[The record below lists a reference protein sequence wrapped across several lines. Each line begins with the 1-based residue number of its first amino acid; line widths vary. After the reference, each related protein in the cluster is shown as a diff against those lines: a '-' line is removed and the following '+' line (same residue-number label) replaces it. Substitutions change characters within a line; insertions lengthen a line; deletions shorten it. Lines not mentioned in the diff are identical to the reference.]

1 MKPIV
6 LILGGGMMNE
16 KRFYYL
22 TYNLNE
28 DDEYYEI
35 IDKKQRYSFNFIK
48 DEWLAT
54 QVCDCLNE
62 RQKIINELGE
72 TNGILL
78 DNLNKELNRNHQS
91 SQSFSNV
98 FDFIIVCLIA
108 LLLPVFSYTYV
119 FHHFE
124 LQGFSIGYLCGLI
137 YLFFFIGVMCEQ
149 GIIKNEYIK
158 FKKKC
163 KERDRI

>member
-1 MKPIV
+1 MT
-6 LILGGGMMNE
+6 E

-28 DDEYYEI
+28 DNEHYEI
-35 IDKKQRYSFNFIK
+35 IDKKQEYSFNFIT

-62 RQKIINELGE
+62 RQKLIDELGE
-72 TNGILL
+72 TNEILL

-91 SQSFSNV
+91 YQSFSKV
-98 FDFIIVCLIA
+98 FDFDFIIVCLIA

-124 LQGFSIGYLCGLI
+124 LQGFFIGYLCGLI
-137 YLFFFIGVMCEQ
+137 YLFIFIGVMN
-149 GIIKNEYIK
+149 KY
-158 FKKKC
+158 
-163 KERDRI
+163 

>member
-1 MKPIV
+1 MT
-6 LILGGGMMNE
+6 E
-16 KRFYYL
+16 ERFSYL

-35 IDKKQRYSFNFIK
+35 VDKEQRYSLNFIK
-48 DEWLAT
+48 DEGLAS
-54 QVCDCLNE
+54 QICCYLND

-72 TNGILL
+72 TNEILL

-91 SQSFSNV
+91 CNHQSFSNV
-98 FDFIIVCLIA
+98 FNFDFIIVCLIA

-124 LQGFSIGYLCGLI
+124 LQGFFIGYLCGLI
-137 YLFFFIGVMCEQ
+137 YLFLFIGVT
-149 GIIKNEYIK
+149 
-158 FKKKC
+158 KKY
-163 KERDRI
+163 